1 MTGNKCVTL
10 MWAYE
15 LLLIK
20 ITVRPLF
27 LHKIKLIMYIL
38 LKTY

>member
-1 MTGNKCVTL
+1 MTGDKCVTL

-15 LLLIK
+15 VRLLIK

-27 LHKIKLIMYIL
+27 LHKIKLIM
-38 LKTY
+38 